1 MRLGIA
7 SHQIAAAAQRQRL
20 SKPRAGVAVR
30 LATVGPVGHFPVAP
44 GTAGSVVGVVLTMLI
59 RRLPLA
65 PWEFSLTMGASI
77 AVIFVLGVWG
87 AASAERF
94 YGATDPGCVVI
105 DEVAG
110 QMVVF
115 LFQATAGWLILLAG
129 FIFFRIFD
137 ILKPFPAR
145 RAEHL
150 PGGWGIMTDDM
161 AAGAYG
167 AAALFLV
174 GFAIR

>member
-1 MRLGIA
+1 MRPGKP
-7 SHQIAAAAQRQRL
+7 SYRIAALRQTL
-20 SKPRAGVAVR
+20 NKPRAGAAVR
-30 LATVGPVGHFPVAP
+30 VATVGPVGHFPVAP
-44 GTAGSVVGVVLTMLI
+44 GTAGSVVGVILTLLI

-65 PWEFSLTMGASI
+65 RWEYSGVMAAAI
-77 AVIFVLGVWG
+77 IVIFAAGVWG
-87 AASAERF
+87 ATKAEQF
-94 YGATDPGCVVI
+94 YGVKDPGSVVI

-110 QMVVF
+110 QMIVF
-115 LFQATAGWLILLAG
+115 LFQATAGWLTLLAG

-150 PGGWGIMTDDM
+150 PGGWGIMTDDLV
-161 AAGAYG
+161 AGAYG

-174 GFAIR
+174 GFSIR